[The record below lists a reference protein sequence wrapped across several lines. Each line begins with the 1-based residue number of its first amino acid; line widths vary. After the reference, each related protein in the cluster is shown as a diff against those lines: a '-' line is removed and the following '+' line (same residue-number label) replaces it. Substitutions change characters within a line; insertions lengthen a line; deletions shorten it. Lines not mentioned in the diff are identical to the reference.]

1 MRVIILAAGEGK
13 RIRSLT
19 DSPKCLL
26 KINGE
31 AIIDRTLRILKKHC
45 CTPEIVVGYEFYRIK
60 SHLGKQKYIFN
71 PLWNKSNTLISLA
84 FAIAENTDDALVIN
98 GDLLF
103 RENLIEK
110 MLSERHSSC
119 AVQYLNDP
127 TAEEVKVAIGKT
139 LSARRFVVT
148 QIGKNVDSS
157 LEAVGAYL
165 FGSEILRSIRKTM
178 VHLERVNELYYEDA
192 LNLCLGHTLVPIYTE
207 NAIEVDTP
215 EDYDRARD
223 LYED

>member
-1 MRVIILAAGEGK
+1 MAAGEGK

-119 AVQYLNDP
+119 AVQYLNDT
-127 TAEEVKVAIGKT
+127 TAEEVKVAIGKP

-192 LNLCLGHTLVPIYTE
+192 LNLCLDHTLVPIYTE

>member
-1 MRVIILAAGEGK
+1 MAAGEGK

-127 TAEEVKVAIGKT
+127 TAEEVKVAIGKP

-192 LNLCLGHTLVPIYTE
+192 LNLCLSHTLVPIYTE